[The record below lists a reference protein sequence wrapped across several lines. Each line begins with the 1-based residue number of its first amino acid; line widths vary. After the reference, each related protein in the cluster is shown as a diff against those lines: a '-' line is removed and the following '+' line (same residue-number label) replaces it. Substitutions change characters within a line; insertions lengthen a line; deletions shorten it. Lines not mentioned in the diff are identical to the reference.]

1 VDTLVPIQQSDQS
14 DRGRERFIILEEHQR
29 RDHGKSE
36 NSDRLDLQEVLE
48 NNENKFSQKIIIF
61 QDQFTKNKGWEKLE
75 ERVGKSAEIEPIW
88 E

>member
-1 VDTLVPIQQSDQS
+1 MDTLVPIQQSDQS
-14 DRGRERFIILEEHQR
+14 DRGRERIIILEEHQR

-36 NSDRLDLQEVLE
+36 NSDRLDLPEVLV
-48 NNENKFSQKIIIF
+48 NNEKQFSQKIIIF